1 MGESIGKARKG
12 PVEKCRRQE
21 AAMSLWVNVFRPRS
35 LAEALEILTTA
46 PRPLAILAGGSDLLL
61 DLEQGR
67 HPPVQ
72 TLLDVTGIPD
82 LLALEVR
89 GDSLFLGAACPIA
102 KAISHP
108 LIQHHAQ
115 ALVEAGS
122 LIAGPQVRNVATFG
136 GNVAHAL
143 PAADGTIVLLALD
156 AQAEVLSP
164 RGRRQTALQSL
175 FLGPGRSALEKDELL
190 IGFYLPLRKA
200 NEASAFRRVMRPQGV
215 ALPILNM
222 AVWLRRNGETI
233 EDLRLAVGPAG
244 PTPQRPVQAEAALR
258 GQRWEPEAL
267 EQGLQ
272 TLLGEVRF
280 RSSPRRASATY
291 RYRLLEHLFYET
303 LTAAWERAGRS
314 EDL

>member
-1 MGESIGKARKG
+1 
-12 PVEKCRRQE
+12 
-21 AAMSLWVNVFRPRS
+21 MSLWVNVFRPRS
-35 LAEALEILTTA
+35 VAEALEILTSA
-46 PRPLAILAGGSDLLL
+46 PQPLAILAGGSDLLL

-72 TLLDVTGIPD
+72 TLLDVTAIPD
-82 LLALEVR
+82 LQTIEARDEA
-89 GDSLFLGAACPIA
+89 LFLGAACPIA

-108 LIQHHAQ
+108 LIQYHAQ

-122 LIAGPQVRNVATFG
+122 LIAGPQVCNVATFG

-143 PAADGTIVLLALD
+143 PAADGTIALLALD

-190 IGFYLPLRKA
+190 VGFYLPLRGE

-222 AVWLRRNGETI
+222 AVWLRRAGERI
-233 EDLRLAVGPAG
+233 AALRLAVGPAG
-244 PTPQRPVQAEAALR
+244 PTPQRPLQTEAVLS
-258 GQRWEPEAL
+258 GQRWTSTIL
-267 EQGLQ
+267 EQGLR
-272 TLLGEVRF
+272 TLLEEVRF
-280 RSSPRRASATY
+280 RSSPYRASATY
-291 RYRLLEHLFYET
+291 RYHLLRELFYET
-303 LTAAWERAGRS
+303 LTTAWERAGQPA
-314 EDL
+314 DV